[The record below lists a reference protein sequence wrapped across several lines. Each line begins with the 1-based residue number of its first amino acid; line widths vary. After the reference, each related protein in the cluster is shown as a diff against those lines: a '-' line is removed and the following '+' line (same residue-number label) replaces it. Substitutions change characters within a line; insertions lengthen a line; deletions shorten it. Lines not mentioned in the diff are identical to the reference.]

1 MYNQAAYMLVYN
13 SLKDRIL
20 SGAYPIGS
28 LLPPEPALETMY
40 KVSRTT
46 VRKAT
51 DMLVQEGY
59 VNPQRGVGTVV
70 LDYHVTQNLN
80 RITSMTETLQAKG
93 YRVSL
98 KEFYIQVIEAS
109 ESVANMLD
117 VPLHSKVAKI
127 KRVSCANQ
135 IPVAIIY
142 NYIPYELV
150 PGIETYADQFISL
163 YKFLEEQYYI
173 NIEMAQDN
181 IGAMNATAEIA
192 QKLNVPENF
201 AILSINR
208 KCVSKGRCISYDMI
222 KARHDM
228 YSFAISLYGR

>member
-1 MYNQAAYMLVYN
+1 MYNQAAYMLVYT

-20 SGAYPIGS
+20 SGDYPIGS
-28 LLPPEPALETMY
+28 LLPPEPALESMY

-70 LDYHVTQNLN
+70 LDYHITQKLN
-80 RITSMTETLQAKG
+80 KITSMTETLQSKG

-98 KEFYIQVIEAS
+98 KEFSIQIIEAD
-109 ESVANMLD
+109 EKVANMLD
-117 VPLHSKVAKI
+117 VPLRSQVARI
-127 KRVSCANQ
+127 KRVSCANK

-150 PGIETYADQFISL
+150 LGIENYTDKFISL
-163 YKFLEEQYYI
+163 YKFLEEQ
-173 NIEMAQDN
+173 
-181 IGAMNATAEIA
+181 
-192 QKLNVPENF
+192 
-201 AILSINR
+201 
-208 KCVSKGRCISYDMI
+208 
-222 KARHDM
+222 
-228 YSFAISLYGR
+228 